1 MRASIKDV
9 AAKAGV
15 SIATVSHV
23 LNGTRPI
30 RPHTR
35 ERVLIAV
42 QELGY
47 AQNRAAQHLA
57 RGKST
62 FLGLIVSDVRNPFFP
77 EITSAFQ
84 DEALLHDMDVLVLN
98 TNYDAERMLN
108 SVQRLVGL
116 QVPGIAILTSQI
128 DVSVMEMLAKRRIAA
143 VYLDVGRVGHS
154 VSNLVIDYEHGIA
167 EALEHLT
174 QLGHRDIAYIGGPP
188 RFSSVQ
194 RRKQAF
200 IDTALKLGLNPSRT
214 IDADFRV
221 KGAYAACST
230 LLEQGAPS
238 AIVAGNDLTAIGI
251 LHCAYDAG
259 LRVPE
264 KLSVVGF
271 DDILFA
277 QYTQPALT
285 TVAVPKPEI
294 GRVVFDAL
302 WRMIADPDLAGR
314 EFRIETRLVIRQ
326 STAAPERAK

>member
-1 MRASIKDV
+1 LRSSIKDV

-35 ERVLIAV
+35 QRVLTAV

-47 AQNRAAQHLA
+47 AQNQAARNLA

-77 EITSAFQ
+77 EITAAFQ
-84 DEALLHDMDVLVLN
+84 DEALLHGMDALVLN

-108 SVQRLVGL
+108 SVRRLVSL
-116 QVPGIAILTSQI
+116 QVPGVAILTSQI
-128 DVSVMEMLAKRRIAA
+128 DQSVIEMLARQRIAA
-143 VYLDVGRVGHS
+143 VYLDLGRVDHS
-154 VSNLVIDYEHGIA
+154 ISNILVDYEHGIA
-167 EALEHLT
+167 EALEYLT
-174 QLGHRDIAYIGGPP
+174 SLGHTEIAYVGGPP
-188 RFSSVQ
+188 RLPSAQ

-200 IDTALKLGLNPSRT
+200 IDTARRLGLQPSRT
-214 IDADFRV
+214 VDSDFTV
-221 KGAYAACST
+221 KGAYAACSA
-230 LLEQGAPS
+230 LLKQSAPK
-238 AIVAGNDLTAIGI
+238 AIVAGNDLTAIGV

-277 QYTQPALT
+277 EYTQPALT
-285 TVAVPKPEI
+285 TVAVARTEI
-294 GRVVFDAL
+294 GKVAFSAL
-302 WRMIADPDLAGR
+302 WAMMADPELNGR
-314 EFRIETRLVIRQ
+314 EYGVGTRLVVRQ
-326 STAAPERAK
+326 SARPPER